1 MTPFPSLVG
10 LCGLQAL
17 LVGDK
22 SVALQGGP
30 AAQPRGGAG
39 GMGVWGG
46 GTPVFAVDWV
56 TLGYFSW
63 ARPSLPMHVPGSWGL
78 AWGRARVHLVVN

>member
-17 LVGDK
+17 LVGNN
-22 SVALQGGP
+22 SGALQGGP
-30 AAQPRGGAG
+30 AAQLPGGG

-46 GTPVFAVDWV
+46 GTPVFAVVDWV

-78 AWGRARVHLVVN
+78 AWGPARVHLVMN